1 MKTRIN
7 RRKRST
13 GATAAASAAQAT
25 GVARSRVSEARK
37 AALVKAVKTV
47 LACQEISNLMARF
60 MTAMNYKQPEE
71 VLACFALQQQDVSWE
86 FADEGVFQGPDAVR
100 QIIYETIGKPFQVG
114 EMLEQHL
121 NTPAIE
127 VAGDLKTAKGF
138 WRAPG
143 FGAIPQVQMLPVAIW
158 NWDVLA
164 ADFIHD
170 GATWKLW
177 HGHSF
182 RFVKAR
188 YHEGWVDDLR
198 LINRPNIPV
207 HPLAKPAT
215 YHNPYTPLSIR
226 EAIPAV
232 PIPYETWTGSD
243 WMLERDKSK

>member
-1 MKTRIN
+1 M
-7 RRKRST
+7 
-13 GATAAASAAQAT
+13 
-25 GVARSRVSEARK
+25 ARSRVSEARK

-121 NTPAIE
+121 NAPAIE

-158 NWDVLA
+158 SWDDSQPILSMTEPRGTSGTGTPS
-164 ADFIHD
+164 DSSKPDI
-170 GATWKLW
+170 T
-177 HGHSF
+177 
-182 RFVKAR
+182 KA
-188 YHEGWVDDLR
+188 GWM
-198 LINRPNIPV
+198 IC
-207 HPLAKPAT
+207 A
-215 YHNPYTPLSIR
+215 
-226 EAIPAV
+226 
-232 PIPYETWTGSD
+232 
-243 WMLERDKSK
+243 